1 MQVLRVYSL
10 ELKTIHA
17 IVSSWLWG
25 NWNMWY
31 LYVCPISYLGPTQ
44 QRKFRVSG
52 DIVLDSFLR
61 MCAWR
66 PRTHLGSLLHP
77 LSNFFFVF
85 WGFLSQECP
94 SVFHRIL
101 LINRYFFHK
110 LDLNEL
116 LCTHWWLWS
125 TLRKKIYFC
134 CFLDSL
140 PFPMTL
146 AHDTHPDVM

>member
-77 LSNFFFVF
+77 LSNFFFFWVRVF
-85 WGFLSQECP
+85 QLNPEITNKTCLVNQLDPEILSP
-94 SVFHRIL
+94 WLLSTRITDRL
-101 LINRYFFHK
+101 LGPLYIYMGSWV
-110 LDLNEL
+110 LNSSPRPCL
-116 LCTHWWLWS
+116 LLT
-125 TLRKKIYFC
+125 R
-134 CFLDSL
+134 
-140 PFPMTL
+140 
-146 AHDTHPDVM
+146 